1 MSVSAC
7 ARSGKG
13 PGTDASWRRRATMA
27 RLVSPRVWG
36 GGLVTAACLKLTV
49 DEARW
54 PRVAALRARAK
65 DWTRYWAR
73 AHLRFYCLVQPP
85 FSHTSRMP
93 GRVLSAIYPSPG
105 LRIGSRS
112 ARPQRASLRLSKSSP
127 ARLPPVSRPLPG
139 PRSHGPPGSGGAQG
153 TEPTIRGVSTQ
164 TAAAERVV
172 KEGGGLQL
180 EAAEAAPV
188 SAGGRESS
196 THDKVVDFAR
206 KCACVA
212 VGCEFLESGL
222 PASTTC

>member
-1 MSVSAC
+1 MFGAGVLGTSQVEGGLESARRLSVSAC

-112 ARPQRASLRLSKSSP
+112 ARPQTLSDSEKVRQRVCRLCLGPSLVP
-127 ARLPPVSRPLPG
+127 AATAPPG
-139 PRSHGPPGSGGAQG
+139 PVVPKAQH
-153 TEPTIRGVSTQ
+153 PLYGVS
-164 TAAAERVV
+164 
-172 KEGGGLQL
+172 
-180 EAAEAAPV
+180 APRRRQPK
-188 SAGGRESS
+188 GW
-196 THDKVVDFAR
+196 
-206 KCACVA
+206 
-212 VGCEFLESGL
+212 
-222 PASTTC
+222 